1 MVGFVVGVIVGRI
14 APVLQHRLHV
24 EGVRF
29 VAAIRCKAAM
39 ALAPVGVEGAGGG
52 GGGGGDDDG
61 GEAALGHAVGAVA
74 HGEILHGGGAAEEMD
89 SRVLGVL
96 MVWKREWG

>member
-1 MVGFVVGVIVGRI
+1 MV
-14 APVLQHRLHV
+14 
-24 EGVRF
+24 
-29 VAAIRCKAAM
+29 
-39 ALAPVGVEGAGGG
+39 LAPVGVEGAGG